1 MKNTPYIIKCFDLK
15 REHGKSKKK
24 MPKKTMQGI
33 KLKKHDRREK
43 CLKIKFRSED

>member
-24 MPKKTMQGI
+24 CKKTMQGI
-33 KLKKHDRREK
+33 KLQKHDRREK
-43 CLKIKFRSED
+43 CLKNKFRSED

>member
-15 REHGKSKKK
+15 KENMEKVKKNA
-24 MPKKTMQGI
+24 KKTMQGI

-43 CLKIKFRSED
+43 CLKIKFRSAD

>member
-24 MPKKTMQGI
+24 MPKKQC
-33 KLKKHDRREK
+33 KE
-43 CLKIKFRSED
+43 SN